1 MGNERLVTK
10 LNEALGWEL
19 RAVNM
24 YAHYAANIRG
34 IHRIQLTPLFKSEV
48 DESMIHAETVRN
60 AIVKNDGIAV
70 TERNPE
76 AILHTTDYTVMI
88 EESLKTEMKAAEV
101 YGELMQML
109 DGMDD
114 GEIYDAVEQIYL
126 SEVRSIEE
134 MRLLMN

>member
-134 MRLLMN
+134 MRLLMS

>member
-1 MGNERLVTK
+1 MGNEKLVTK

-76 AILHTTDYTVMI
+76 TILHTTDYTVMI
-88 EESLKTEMKAAEV
+88 HESLKTEMKAAEV

-109 DGMDD
+109 EDMGD
-114 GEIYDAVEQIYL
+114 GEIYDAIEQIYL

-134 MRLLMN
+134 MRLLMS

>member
-1 MGNERLVTK
+1 MGNEKLVTK

-34 IHRIQLTPLFKSEV
+34 THRIQLAPLFKSEV

-76 AILHTTDYTVMI
+76 TILHTTDYTVMI
-88 EESLKTEMKAAEV
+88 HESLKTEMKAAEV

-109 DGMDD
+109 EDMGD
-114 GEIYDAVEQIYL
+114 GEIYDAIEQIYL

-134 MRLLMN
+134 MRLLMS

>member
-1 MGNERLVTK
+1 MGNEKLVTK

-76 AILHTTDYTVMI
+76 TILHTTDYTVMI
-88 EESLKTEMKAAEV
+88 HESLKTEMKAAEV

-109 DGMDD
+109 EDMGD
-114 GEIYDAVEQIYL
+114 GEIYDAIEQIYL
-126 SEVRSIEE
+126 SEVRSVEE
-134 MRLLMN
+134 MRLLMS

>member
-1 MGNERLVTK
+1 MGNEKLVTK

-34 IHRIQLTPLFKSEV
+34 IHRIQLTPLFKTEV

-60 AIVKNDGIAV
+60 AIVKNDGIAI

-76 AILHTTDYTVMI
+76 PILHTTDYTVMI
-88 EESLKTEMKAAEV
+88 DESLKTEMKAAEV
-101 YGELMQML
+101 YGELMHML
-109 DGMDD
+109 EDMGD
-114 GEIYDAVEQIYL
+114 GEIYDAIEQIYL

-134 MRLLMN
+134 MRLLMS